1 MFPKKT
7 IILVL
12 AGVLYFFNPFDI
24 IPDYILYIGF
34 IDDIAVSTC
43 IMGMCKNEIEE
54 YKKFKDNL
62 KK

>member
-34 IDDIAVSTC
+34 IDDIAVCGQISGAHYGYSKIPNRC
-43 IMGMCKNEIEE
+43 LN
-54 YKKFKDNL
+54 
-62 KK
+62 